1 MRFPL
6 PSLCPLALVLLGLGS
21 SPVFLHAQTAPDGAL
36 YLANLTPLAGASASS
51 ATGTA
56 TIQVSS
62 DGTSATVDV
71 FFSNLSS
78 EEVVAHLTVGGT
90 GSNGTFVF
98 ALGTGQV
105 TDKLWTFTP
114 TGNFTSASLLAA
126 LADGEL
132 YVEIDTTTYSSGEL
146 GGKFL
151 LGSGSATFTPPP
163 PPPAVNLN

>member
-56 TIQVSS
+56 TIQVSA

-71 FFSNLSS
+71 LFSNLTS

-98 ALGTGQV
+98 ALGTGQIS
-105 TDKLWTFTP
+105 DLLWTFTP
-114 TGNFTSASLLAA
+114 AGSFSSASLISAPQS
-126 LADGEL
+126 GNL
-132 YVEIDTTTYSSGEL
+132 YVEIDTTTYPSGEL

-151 LGSGSATFTPPP
+151 LGTGSQNFTPPP
-163 PPPAVNLN
+163 A